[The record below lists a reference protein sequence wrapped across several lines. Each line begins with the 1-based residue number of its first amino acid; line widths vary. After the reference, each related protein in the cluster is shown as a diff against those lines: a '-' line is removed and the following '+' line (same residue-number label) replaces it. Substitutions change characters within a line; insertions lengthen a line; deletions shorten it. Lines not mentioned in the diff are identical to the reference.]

1 MGRLYKIS
9 ELAKILN
16 LVDSNNKPL
25 NHIIRYWEKEF
36 KQIKPK
42 LINNQRHYS
51 KEQVEIFK
59 LIKFLIRNQGM
70 TIYGVKNALKSN
82 KKLDYNNF
90 NSLKA
95 EYYKKNLKEKSTK
108 LLDKI
113 KNLKNYGKKNS
124 H

>member
-1 MGRLYKIS
+1 
-9 ELAKILN
+9 
-16 LVDSNNKPL
+16 
-25 NHIIRYWEKEF
+25 
-36 KQIKPK
+36 
-42 LINNQRHYS
+42 
-51 KEQVEIFK
+51 
-59 LIKFLIRNQGM
+59 M

-95 EYYKKNLKEKSTK
+95 EYYKKNLKEKSIK